1 MRKNK
6 RQHNRIVIGI
16 VASMV
21 ALSAMSQV
29 KDGRPQ
35 LVLGIVVDQLRSD
48 YIELLQSHFGE
59 RGFNRLMRDGAFFEN
74 VDFNCA
80 NLDIASGT
88 ALVMSGSYPNVNG
101 IPQAMVYDAAKRT
114 ATPILTD
121 AKYIGNFTNET
132 YSPQALK
139 VSTIADEVRINNDG
153 LGVVYAV
160 APEAQQ
166 AILLAGHAANSAFWI
181 NDVNGKWST
190 TTFYKEVPTP
200 VQTRNYSSPLSNRLG
215 TTVWEPTL
223 PLEEYGEIPQ
233 ALRFYR
239 FRYNFPDN
247 SKDRYRSFKQSA
259 LVNEEVTSVAIDY
272 VNSLKLGKRGQ
283 LDMLNIG
290 YTAAPYEY
298 SKTGDNRFELHDTY
312 IRLDAQ
318 LQRLFDAVDKAVGLD
333 NVVIFVTSTGY
344 FNDGRPVGE
353 KFHVPSGEFRPDRAI
368 SLLNMYLMAIYGN
381 GQWVDGYYNR
391 NFFLNRNLIKDKK
404 IDIAEIRAK
413 SSEFLR
419 QMSGISAAY
428 TFEEILNNPVNDDLI
443 ALNHVMVP
451 AYQGD
456 VAIEVSAGWTI
467 VETQNAQTKVKQVRA
482 NAVTAPAFILAPQV
496 KPQRITTA
504 IDASFLAPT
513 VSRILRIRSPNAAR
527 FMPVSLQR

>member
-1 MRKNK
+1 MQKNR
-6 RQHNRIVIGI
+6 RQKNRLVTSI

-29 KDGRPQ
+29 KDGSPQ

-59 RGFNRLMRDGAFFEN
+59 RGFKRLLREGAFFEN
-74 VDFNCA
+74 VDFDCA

-88 ALVMSGSYPNVNG
+88 ALVMSGSYPSVNG
-101 IPQAMVYDAAKRT
+101 IPQAMVYDPAKRT
-114 ATPILTD
+114 ATPILND

-132 YSPQALK
+132 YSPLALK
-139 VSTIADEVRINNDG
+139 VSTVADEVRINNDG
-153 LGVVYAV
+153 LGLVYGI
-160 APEAQQ
+160 APDAQQ

-181 NDVNGKWST
+181 DDVNGKWAT
-190 TTFYKEVPTP
+190 TTFYKEVPQP
-200 VQTRNYSSPLSNRLG
+200 VQTRNYSSPLANRL
-215 TTVWEPTL
+215 TSMAWEPML
-223 PLEEYGEIPQ
+223 PLEQYDEIPQ

-239 FRYNFPDN
+239 FRYNFPDSN
-247 SKDRYRSFKQSA
+247 KDRYRSFKQSA
-259 LVNEEVTSVAIDY
+259 IVNEEVTSVAIDY
-272 VNSLKLGKRGQ
+272 INTLKLGKRGQ

-290 YTAAPYEY
+290 LTAAPYEY
-298 SKTGDNRFELHDTY
+298 SKTDDNRFELHDTY

-318 LQRLFDAVDKAVGLD
+318 LARLFDEVDKTVGMS
-333 NVVIFVTSTGY
+333 NVVVFVTSTGY
-344 FNDGRPVGE
+344 FNDGRPVDV
-353 KFHVPSGEFRPDRAI
+353 KYNVPSGEFRPDRAI

-391 NFFLNRNLIKDKK
+391 QFFLNRNLIKDKK
-404 IDIAEIRAK
+404 LDLAEIRQK

-419 QMSGISAAY
+419 QMSGVSAAY
-428 TFEEILNNPVNDDLI
+428 TFEEILNNPVNADLI

-456 VAIEVSAGWTI
+456 VVIEVSAGWTI
-467 VETQNAQTKVKQVRA
+467 LETQNGQSKVKQVRA
-482 NAVTAPAFILAPQV
+482 NAVPAPAFILAPQV
-496 KPQRITTA
+496 KSQRITTA

-513 VSRILRIRSPNAAR
+513 VSRLLRIRSPNAAR
-527 FMPVSLQR
+527 FMPVSLQ

>member
-1 MRKNK
+1 MRKKK
-6 RQHNRIVIGI
+6 RQLNRLVTGI

-29 KDGRPQ
+29 PDGRPQ

-59 RGFNRLMRDGAFFEN
+59 RGFKRLLRDGAFFEN
-74 VDFNCA
+74 VDFDCA

-88 ALVMSGSYPNVNG
+88 ALVMSGAYPSVNG
-101 IPQAMVYDAAKRT
+101 IPQAMIFDPAKRT

-132 YSPQALK
+132 YSPLALK
-139 VSTIADEVRINNDG
+139 VSTISDEVRINNDG
-153 LGVVYAV
+153 LGLVYAV
-160 APEAQQ
+160 APDAQQ

-190 TTFYKEVPTP
+190 TTFYKEVPSP
-200 VQTRNYSSPLSNRLG
+200 VQTRNYSSPLSNRLS
-215 TTVWEPTL
+215 TMAWEPML
-223 PLEEYGEIPQ
+223 PLESYTEIPQ
-233 ALRFYR
+233 AMRFYR
-239 FRYNFPDN
+239 FRYNFADSN
-247 SKDRYRSFKQSA
+247 KDRYRSYKQSA

-272 VNSLKLGKRGQ
+272 INNLKLGKRGQ

-298 SKTGDNRFELHDTY
+298 SKGEDNRFELHDTY

-318 LQRLFDAVDKAVGLD
+318 MERLFDAVDKAVGMN
-333 NVVIFVTSTGY
+333 NVVVFVTSTGY
-344 FNDGRPVGE
+344 FNDGRPVAA
-353 KFHVPSGEFRPDRAI
+353 KYNVPSGEFRPDRAI

-391 NFFLNRNLIKDKK
+391 NFYLNRNLIKEKN
-404 IDIAEIRAK
+404 ISLAEIRAK
-413 SSEFLR
+413 ASEFLR
-419 QMSGISAAY
+419 QMSGITAAY

-496 KPQRITTA
+496 KAQRITTA

-527 FMPVSLQR
+527 FMPVSLQ